1 MMQVPTAQLP
11 YGMARSSAV
20 ACSRSPTP
28 ARRHSL
34 RAVNKNPPL
43 ERGEVFYMVKFF
55 YAAKRSRPRQTGVGG
70 AAPLSRGGAGALAVA
85 RDPRPVQNFSFGSHA
100 PADAGRAGYP
110 VLQKVYTNIPRGARP
125 GARVA
130 RQRPACV
137 AGLRLQPPGQ
147 ISARSGENNKRQ
159 VQ

>member
-1 MMQVPTAQLP
+1 MMQVQTAQLP

-34 RAVNKNPPL
+34 RAVNKKPPL
-43 ERGEVFYMVKFF
+43 ARAEVFYMVKFF

-70 AAPLSRGGAGALAVA
+70 AALLPRGGAGALAVA

-100 PADAGRAGYP
+100 PADAGGAGY
-110 VLQKVYTNIPRGARP
+110 
-125 GARVA
+125 
-130 RQRPACV
+130 
-137 AGLRLQPPGQ
+137 Q
-147 ISARSGENNKRQ
+147 IGRAH
-159 VQ
+159 V